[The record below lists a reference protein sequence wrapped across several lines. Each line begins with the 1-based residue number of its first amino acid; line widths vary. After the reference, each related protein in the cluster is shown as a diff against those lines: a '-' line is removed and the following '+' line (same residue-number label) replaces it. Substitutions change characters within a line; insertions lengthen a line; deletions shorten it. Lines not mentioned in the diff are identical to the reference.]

1 MHATHTHTR
10 THTHTH
16 THAHTHAHTHKQA
29 SKHAHNTHRYTHTQI
44 AHNTLTGPCWSSPY
58 YGSHHPSLGRQWIP
72 SAGSKSKV
80 SHVATAPQTPPCS
93 SCVCVCVCL
102 CVIVCVVCL
111 CVFVC
116 MSKSRVSHVATAP
129 QTPPC
134 SSCVCV
140 FVCNCVFVC
149 VCFVYVRAYV
159 CVRVCVRASVCVS
172 GFVCKLTLMKSKILP
187 VIPGD
192 PARCMC
198 TRHTG
203 SSEQCQDMRRVGQN
217 HIYTV
222 YIRCFWQ
229 GNHQIYGHIRC
240 IYTVLAN
247 PRYVCTRHAGTSE
260 EWQGMCAPAIQ
271 VHLVYL
277 A

>member
-72 SAGSKSKV
+72 SAGSKSK
-80 SHVATAPQTPPCS
+80 
-93 SCVCVCVCL
+93 
-102 CVIVCVVCL
+102 
-111 CVFVC
+111 
-116 MSKSRVSHVATAP
+116 VSHVATAP